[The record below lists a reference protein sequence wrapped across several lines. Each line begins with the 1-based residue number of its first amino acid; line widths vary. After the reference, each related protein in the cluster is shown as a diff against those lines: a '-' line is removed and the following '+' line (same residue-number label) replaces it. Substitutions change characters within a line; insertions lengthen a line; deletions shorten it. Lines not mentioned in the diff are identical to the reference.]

1 MKLDRIEMRVNK
13 HSKKN
18 NVAFLRF
25 CKDVCTRWKTENENA
40 YVMLNDKYKGKE
52 HTTSHKHRLHL

>member
-40 YVMLNDKYKGKE
+40 YVM
-52 HTTSHKHRLHL
+52 